1 MTGVLGGIISAIV
14 AGTATQANYGDSLLL
29 LFPMMDQRTNSVQAG
44 YQLATLGVT
53 IGIALVSG
61 IITGLILNLK
71 CLNPPNLLFSD
82 RFLWDFEG
90 ISLDDGCENVKVSET
105 PMEERVEYIDTEQN
119 KFNVK

>member
-29 LFPMMDQRTNSVQAG
+29 LFPMMDQRTNRVQAG

-61 IITGLILNLK
+61 IITGLILK

-105 PMEERVEYIDTEQN
+105 PMEERVEYIDTETN

>member
-1 MTGVLGGIISAIV
+1 
-14 AGTATQANYGDSLLL
+14 
-29 LFPMMDQRTNSVQAG
+29 MDQRTNRVQAG

-61 IITGLILNLK
+61 IITGLILK

-105 PMEERVEYIDTEQN
+105 PDRNELMDLKTEKNKMNID
-119 KFNVK
+119 